1 MKKILISLLVVIL
14 AVSAAI
20 IPGECV
26 SVEKSIPNA
35 SSVELLGDKIA
46 INAKQGDTVEIVTS
60 VNNAKLVNGLLVK
73 MFYDSNL
80 LAYDGTDTT
89 KLGRTIINTDE
100 TNRVLWS
107 IMFSAKGTDFDN
119 STEVNVLKFK
129 VLSNIYSDNECFSY
143 SIEEFYNTSYTE
155 LSRSSI
161 NVFCRVIQNSENDL
175 LGDANGDG
183 KVSNADALAI
193 VRHSIKAAKIPE
205 DRQHCC
211 DVNGDGKITNADA
224 LQITR
229 YTIGYTSKYSIGQ
242 RN

>member
-1 MKKILISLLVVIL
+1 MKKILISVLVVIL

-129 VLSNIYSDNECFSY
+129 VLSNISSDNECFSY
-143 SIEEFYNTSYTE
+143 SIEEFYDTSYTE
-155 LSRSSI
+155 LSRSSV
-161 NVFCRVIQNSENDL
+161 NVFCRVIQNSENDF
-175 LGDANGDG
+175 
-183 KVSNADALAI
+183 I

-229 YTIGYTSKYSIGQ
+229 YTIGYKSKYPIGQ
-242 RN
+242 RC